1 MLVFFPKLSS
11 SEVKSWLVEDERVF
25 YGVAVVPQ
33 PFCGAVGRE
42 FVKDPSC
49 QKASRSY
56 LGLHVT
62 VEKVASWKE
71 NRGGNIL
78 AVRL

>member
-1 MLVFFPKLSS
+1 MACGN
-11 SEVKSWLVEDERVF
+11 ERVF
-25 YGVAVVPQ
+25 LGIAVVPQ

-42 FVKDPSC
+42 FVKDPFF
-49 QKASRSY
+49 QKASHGY
-56 LGLHVT
+56 LRLHVT

-71 NRGGNIL
+71 NRGGTIL

>member
-1 MLVFFPKLSS
+1 MVLLLFPSLS
-11 SEVKSWLVEDERVF
+11 V
-25 YGVAVVPQ
+25 GT
-33 PFCGAVGRE
+33 VGRE
-42 FVKDPSC
+42 FVEDPFC
-49 QKASRSY
+49 QKASCSY